1 VGKKKIK
8 TGLMYGK
15 KLGFDVYD
23 ENNNFKG
30 SFSFRCM
37 NCGTTGKFVPTLDW
51 KHFCCVAC
59 TCVAADIDLQ
69 TESDTSQVRWE
80 V

>member
-1 VGKKKIK
+1 MGKKKIK

-23 ENNNFKG
+23 ENNTFKG

-51 KHFCCVAC
+51 KHFCCVVC
-59 TCVAADIDLQ
+59 TSVAADIDLQ
-69 TESDTSQVRWE
+69 TESDTSRVSWKL
-80 V
+80 